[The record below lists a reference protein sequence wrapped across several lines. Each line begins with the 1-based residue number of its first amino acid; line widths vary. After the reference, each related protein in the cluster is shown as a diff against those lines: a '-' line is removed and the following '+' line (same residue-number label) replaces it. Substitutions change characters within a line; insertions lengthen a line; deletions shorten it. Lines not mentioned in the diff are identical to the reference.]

1 MKRLS
6 RTRLFLLEMLV
17 NLLVFCV
24 GAAICL
30 MTLSRAYSL
39 SASSRVSTQAQ
50 RVVQN
55 AAMAFRAT
63 NGELIEMPSLLSG
76 RMEDDVLHI
85 WYSQDWQP
93 VAEADGIYCLTVSVK
108 PLENHVRHAQI
119 TVSPVQGGQ
128 PVAELSVCE
137 YVGTAAK
144 EADG

>member
-1 MKRLS
+1 MKHLS

-17 NLLVFCV
+17 NLFVFCV

-30 MTLSRAYSL
+30 MALSHAYSL
-39 SASSRVSTQAQ
+39 SANSRVSTQAQ

-63 NGELIEMPSLLSG
+63 DGELSQMPSLLSG
-76 RMEDDVLHI
+76 RMQDDVLHI

-93 VAEADGIYCLTVSVK
+93 VAEADGIYCLTISVK
-108 PLENHVRHAQI
+108 PLENHVRQANI

-137 YVGTAAK
+137 YTGPALK